1 MEAKTRPQ
9 DSDLIERIAALTRG
23 KMPAAQADLAEKF
36 ARLYYAEVDPEEL
49 AARAPLDLQG
59 AAAAHLAFGRKFS
72 AGKARIRAYNPVFE
86 QHGWQSTHTA
96 IEIVN
101 DDMPFLVDSVTME
114 VNRQG
119 LTLHLVIHPVLRV
132 TRDKDELQSISQP
145 SQDSEGRLE
154 SFMHVEVDR
163 QTDPARLAALEVG
176 IASVLADVRAAVED
190 WRAMQARMVDVIS
203 RLESARSAVPHAEL
217 EEGRA
222 FLAWLRNDHFT
233 FLGCRDYELASVK
246 GDDVLRI
253 VPGSGLGILRERP
266 GETVSA
272 SFATL
277 PPEARKRARVKE
289 LLVLTKANA
298 RSTVHRPGQLDYV
311 GVKHFDAQGNVRG
324 ETRFLGLYTH
334 TVYSENPK
342 QVPIL
347 RRKLADV
354 VERAGLLPA
363 GYSGKALASILESY
377 PRDELL
383 QISTDDLFR
392 HAMAILQL
400 GDRQRLRLLVRQDPY
415 ARFVSCL
422 IFVPRERYNTEL
434 RQRFQR
440 ILSEAFNGQHSE
452 FEVNLSVSTLAR
464 ILMRIRTKPGEMVAQ
479 PDLKNL
485 ERRLVEAMRRWG
497 DDLHAA
503 LLERHGEERANQL
516 YRAYEQAFPA
526 GYREEYTVR
535 SAAIDIEMIDSLAA
549 DALGMNLYLPGG
561 AEPGMLRFKI
571 YRRGTRVA
579 LSDSLPMLERLG
591 VRVLDEHPHKVE
603 PAGGEPVWIV
613 DFGLSFPAE
622 AGFALER
629 VRDKFHEA
637 FHGMWSGS
645 VETDNLNRLVLAAR
659 LSAREITVLRAYTR
673 YLTQAGSTFS
683 RAYAE
688 HALTTHPHIA
698 ALLVRL
704 FFARFSQ
711 NERQKESELA
721 GEIGAALEEVENLD
735 EDRILR
741 SFLALMQATT
751 RTNYFLGKPYVSFKF
766 DPKRVPGLPEPRPMF
781 EIWVHS
787 PRVEAVHLRGG
798 RVARGG
804 IRWSDRMEDFR
815 TEVLGL
821 MKAQMVKNVV
831 IVPVGAKGGFVLKRA
846 PAGEREALMKE
857 GVACY
862 QTFLRGMLD
871 ITDNLVDGKVLP
883 PRDVVRH
890 DGDDPYLVVA
900 ADKGTATFSD
910 IANGIAAEYGFWL
923 GDAFASG
930 GSAGYD
936 HKKMAITAR
945 GAWES
950 VKRHFRELG
959 IDTQST
965 DFTVAGIGDM
975 SGDVFGNGMLLSH
988 HIRLVAA
995 FDHRHI
1001 FLDPAPDAERS
1012 FHERERLFNLP
1023 RSSWADYDAKLIS
1036 GGGGIFPRSAKSIS
1050 LSPEVQKALE
1060 IDASALT
1067 PSELISAIL
1076 KAPVDLLYNGGIGT
1090 YVKSTRQSQAEVGD
1104 RANDAIRVNGAEL
1117 RCKVVAEGGNLGF
1130 TQLGRIEYALRG
1142 GRINTDAIDNS
1153 AGVSCSDHEVNIKI
1167 LLDAV
1172 VREGELTVK
1181 QRDKL
1186 LAEMTDEVAALVLRD
1201 NYFQTQSLAVS
1212 GTLAPS
1218 LLDAQ
1223 ERFIKSLE
1231 KAGRLN
1237 RALEAL
1243 PNDDEFAE
1251 RRAAK
1256 SGLTAP
1262 ERAVLLAYS
1271 KIALYDELLA
1281 SNVPDDPFI
1290 STALERYFPVP
1301 LRSRYRTQVHGHPL
1315 RREIIATHVTNSMIN
1330 RVGSTFVHR
1339 LQDETGATASD
1350 VVRAY
1355 LIQREVFG
1363 LVELWR
1369 AVEALDYKVPD
1380 RIQIAMVIDAG
1391 RLIVRATLWFL
1402 RNRAHLADL
1411 SPSIEHFRAGA
1422 ERVAALFPQVLP
1434 DAEQAAFTAAASR
1447 LEKEGVPHDLA
1458 ARIAGLDAMFNA
1470 LDIVEVADRLKRD
1483 IEPVA
1488 RLHFALAGE
1497 LDFPWLRARIGM
1509 LSADNHW
1516 ETLAKAALRD
1526 DLASMLRALTA
1537 DASRGDAAPS
1547 DPAARIGAWKARHAV
1562 LHERFRQILTDLRAT
1577 ESPDLAM
1584 LSVAMRE
1591 LRNLSSR

>member
-1 MEAKTRPQ
+1 MGAQNHKQ
-9 DSDLIERIAALTRG
+9 DSVLI
-23 KMPAAQADLAEKF
+23 AEF

-49 AARAPLDLQG
+49 AARASPDLKG
-59 AAAAHLAFGRKFS
+59 AAAAHLAFARKFS
-72 AGKARIRAYNPVFE
+72 EGKAKIRAYNPVLE

-119 LTLHLVIHPVLRV
+119 LTLHLLIHPVLRAL
-132 TRDKDELQSISQP
+132 RDAKGELLSIFQP
-145 SQDSEGRLE
+145 NESSEGRLE
-154 SFMHVEVDR
+154 SFMHLEVDR
-163 QTDPARLAALEVG
+163 QSDPAKLAELEAG
-176 IASVLADVRAAVED
+176 IAKVLADARAAVED
-190 WRAMQARMVDVIS
+190 WRAMQARMLNVAGGLD
-203 RLESARSAVPHAEL
+203 SARAGVQDAEL

-222 FLAWLRNDHFT
+222 FIAWLLDDHFT
-233 FLGCRDYELASVK
+233 FLGCRDYELATVK
-246 GDDVLRI
+246 GEDVLRI
-253 VPGSGLGILRERP
+253 VPGSGLGILRER

-277 PPEARKRARVKE
+277 PPEARKRARVQE

-298 RSTVHRPGQLDYV
+298 RSTVHRPGHLDYV
-311 GVKHFDAQGNVRG
+311 GIKQFDAAGNVRG

-334 TVYSENPK
+334 KAYSESPM
-342 QVPIL
+342 QVPLL
-347 RRKLADV
+347 RRKLGDV
-354 VERAGLLPA
+354 IERAGLLPA

-383 QISTDDLFR
+383 QIGAEDLYR
-392 HAMAILQL
+392 HARAILQL

-434 RQRFQR
+434 RQRLQR
-440 ILSEAFNGQHSE
+440 ILTEAFNGVSSE
-452 FEVNLSVSTLAR
+452 FDVDLSAATLGR
-464 ILMRIRTKPGEMVAQ
+464 ILMRIRTRPGEMTAQ
-479 PDLKNL
+479 PDLKGL
-485 ERRLVEAMRRWG
+485 EQRLVEAMRRWE

-503 LLERHGEERANQL
+503 LVERHGEERAAKL
-516 YRAYEQAFPA
+516 FRGYERAFPA

-535 SAAIDIEMIDSLAA
+535 DAVTDIEMIEALAPQP
-549 DALGMNLYLPGG
+549 DLGMNLYAPQ
-561 AEPGMLRFKI
+561 AEPGILRFKI
-571 YRRGTRVA
+571 YRRGSRVP

-591 VRVLDEHPHKVE
+591 VRVFFEHPHKVE
-603 PAGGEPVWIV
+603 PAGSAPVRVV
-613 DFGLSFPAE
+613 DFGVVLPS
-622 AGFALER
+622 GALPLEQ
-629 VRDKFHEA
+629 VREHFHEA
-637 FHGMWSGS
+637 FLGMFSGT
-645 VETDNLNRLVLAAR
+645 VEADSLNRLVLTAG
-659 LSAREITVLRAYTR
+659 LGSREIRVLRAYAR
-673 YLTQAGSTFS
+673 YLRQGTSTFS
-683 RAYAE
+683 LAYVE
-688 HALTTHPHIA
+688 QALVANPRIA

-704 FFARFSQ
+704 FFTKFSE
-711 NERQKESELA
+711 NERQGEEKLA
-721 GEIGAALEEVENLD
+721 TEIATALDEVQNLD

-741 SFLALMQATT
+741 SFLAVIQATT
-751 RTNYFLGKPYVSFKF
+751 RSNFFMSKPYVSFKL

-781 EIWVHS
+781 EIWVYS

-798 RVARGG
+798 PVARGG

-831 IVPVGAKGGFVLKRA
+831 IVPVGAKGGFVVKQP
-846 PAGEREALMKE
+846 PAGDREALMKE

-862 QTFLRGMLD
+862 QTFLRGLLD
-871 ITDNLVDGKVLP
+871 VTDNRVDGKVVP
-883 PRDVVRH
+883 PRDVARH

-910 IANGIAAEYGFWL
+910 IANAVAAEYGFWL

-959 IDTQST
+959 VNTQTT

-975 SGDVFGNGMLLSH
+975 SGDVFGNGMLLSR
-988 HIRLVAA
+988 HIKLVAA
-995 FDHRHI
+995 FDHRHV
-1001 FLDPAPDAERS
+1001 FLDPSPDVEKSFKERS
-1012 FHERERLFNLP
+1012 RLFSLP
-1023 RSSWADYDAKLIS
+1023 RSSWADYDPKLIS
-1036 GGGGIFPRSAKSIS
+1036 RGGGVFPRSAKSIP
-1050 LSPEVQKALE
+1050 LSPESQKILAVN
-1060 IDASALT
+1060 ASALA
-1067 PSELISAIL
+1067 PNELISAIL

-1090 YVKSTRQSQAEVGD
+1090 YVKAKTQSHADVGD
-1104 RANDAIRVNGAEL
+1104 RANDAIRVNGADL
-1117 RCKVVAEGGNLGF
+1117 RCGVVAEGGNLGF
-1130 TQLGRIEYALRG
+1130 TQLGRIEYALKG

-1153 AGVSCSDHEVNIKI
+1153 AGVSSSDHEVNIKI
-1167 LLDAV
+1167 LLNAP
-1172 VREGELTVK
+1172 VREGKLTGEE
-1181 QRDKL
+1181 RNAL
-1186 LAEMTDEVAALVLRD
+1186 LATMTDEVAALVLRD

-1212 GTLAPS
+1212 GVLAPS

-1223 ERFIKSLE
+1223 ERFIRSLE

-1237 RALEAL
+1237 RALEFL
-1243 PNDDEFAE
+1243 PNDEEFAE

-1256 SGLTAP
+1256 IGLTAP

-1271 KIALYDELLA
+1271 KIALKEELVG

-1290 STALERYFPVP
+1290 GTALERYFPVP
-1301 LRSRYRTQVHGHPL
+1301 LRSRYRTQIHAHPL

-1339 LQDETGATASD
+1339 LQDETGAAAPD

-1355 LIQREVFG
+1355 LITREVFG
-1363 LVELWR
+1363 LVDLWQ
-1369 AVEALDYKVPD
+1369 AVEALDDKVPD
-1380 RIQIAMVIDAG
+1380 RIQTAMVIDAG
-1391 RLIVRATLWFL
+1391 RLISRATLWFL
-1402 RNRAHLADL
+1402 RNRSHLANL
-1411 SPSIEHFRAGA
+1411 SRSIEHWCSGA
-1422 ERVAALFPQVLP
+1422 ERVAALFPQILP
-1434 DAEQAAFTAAASR
+1434 DAEQAAFSTAASR
-1447 LEKEGVPHDLA
+1447 LEKEGVPRELA
-1458 ARIAGLDAMFNA
+1458 TRVAATDPLFNA
-1470 LDIVEVADRLKRD
+1470 LDIVEVADQLKRD
-1483 IEPVA
+1483 IAQVA
-1488 RLHFALAGE
+1488 RVHFALAGE
-1497 LDFPWLRARIGM
+1497 LDFPWLRSSIGI
-1509 LSADNHW
+1509 LPADSHW
-1516 ETLAKAALRD
+1516 DTLAKAALRD

-1537 DASRGDAAPS
+1537 DALRTDASPS
-1547 DPAARIGAWKARHAV
+1547 DPAALITAWKTRQAV
-1562 LHERFRQILTDLRAT
+1562 LYERFRQVLTDLRAA